1 MFIIRDNI
9 GNECEA
15 ETVEAAGTAA
25 VQLFADAAE
34 SGSPVTMVTIL
45 RPGRVSP
52 EWLVE
57 ELKRITTEVADQ
69 HGLGEPQTEEQ
80 RSGYEAAEGGPE

>member
-34 SGSPVTMVTIL
+34 SGGLVTMVTIV
-45 RPGRVSP
+45 RPDLVSP

-57 ELKRITTEVADQ
+57 ELKRITTEIADQ
-69 HGLGEPQTEEQ
+69 HGLGEPKNEQ
-80 RSGYEAAEGGPE
+80 EGGPE